1 MKRKAAIL
9 SAMGVAAG
17 LVSGCGGG
25 DDTAAT
31 TPPPTPPA
39 TTSLNTE
46 EVLALALVSSESTSP
61 FAVDDG
67 AVVLTDTSET
77 SEPVAIDMMM

>member
-25 DDTAAT
+25 DDTASV

-46 EVLALALVSSESTSP
+46 EVLALALVSSESASP

-77 SEPVAIDMMM
+77 TEPVAVDMMM

>member
-1 MKRKAAIL
+1 MKRKAAIF

-31 TPPPTPPA
+31 TPPPTPPSNV
-39 TTSLNTE
+39 SLDTQG
-46 EVLALALVSSESTSP
+46 VLALALVSSESTSP

-77 SEPVAIDMMM
+77 TEPVAVDMMM